1 MKSQKQT
8 RAPAVTLA
16 AYMALVGSMAYA
28 VTASAG
34 QVAADA
40 HARHNCATEHVA
52 GDVATDADSVAL
64 ERNVALPG
72 EPVDAQAAA
81 APVAP
86 AVKATKRSRRKNRVE
101 SSLFHF

>member
-1 MKSQKQT
+1 MKSQKQI

-16 AYMALVGSMAYA
+16 AYMVLVGSMAYA

-34 QVAADA
+34 QLAADA
-40 HARHNCATEHVA
+40 HAQQNCATEHA
-52 GDVATDADSVAL
+52 IGDVATDADAVAL
-64 ERNVALPG
+64 EPNMALPG
-72 EPVDAQAAA
+72 EPVDAQAVA
-81 APVAP
+81 APVVP

>member
-1 MKSQKQT
+1 MKSQTQT

-16 AYMALVGSMAYA
+16 AYLALVGSMAYA

-40 HARHNCATEHVA
+40 HAQHDCVIEHVV
-52 GDVATDADSVAL
+52 GDVATDADAVA
-64 ERNVALPG
+64 EPNVALPG

-86 AVKATKRSRRKNRVE
+86 AVKATKRSRRKNQVE